1 MFRRKTP
8 SLPTPQIYFPGDD
21 YLHFD
26 VTTKHFNLLA
36 QQQLKQ
42 MKKKV
47 TKKFEGIED
56 ISLGLNFM
64 MIRYNSLLLSPIKL
78 ARYLRKHW
86 QLDQSS

>member
-1 MFRRKTP
+1 
-8 SLPTPQIYFPGDD
+8 
-21 YLHFD
+21 
-26 VTTKHFNLLA
+26 
-36 QQQLKQ
+36 